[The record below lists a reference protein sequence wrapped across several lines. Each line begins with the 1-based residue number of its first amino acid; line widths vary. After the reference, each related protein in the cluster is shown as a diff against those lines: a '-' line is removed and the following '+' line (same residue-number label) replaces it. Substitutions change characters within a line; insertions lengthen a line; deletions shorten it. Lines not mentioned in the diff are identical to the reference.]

1 MLALDKLKID
11 ILAGSKFLIR
21 RHDEIFSR
29 TSLDFLKELSS
40 ALIEQKNNKYPEIK
54 ALGFWLRERNIKKFL
69 KKYVDDRK
77 RIGLGYVYH
86 ITPSNIPT
94 NFAYSFIFG
103 LVSGNSNIIKISGK
117 QSVQVDIIIN
127 TIKKLLGKN
136 KFKELK
142 KSNLFIRYQNNEE
155 VNKFLSENCEARV
168 IWGGNET
175 INFFRKYKI
184 GYRTREI
191 NFPDRFSICIINAR
205 KMTQLKDD
213 ELDILVKNFYND
225 TFLVDQNACSS
236 PRLIVWYKSKPNDG
250 RQRFWKRLS
259 KKISNYNLNNTLI
272 FEKYTILCN
281 ILSGGKVK
289 LVSKLNESKIYLT
302 KVSSLK
308 NISFLSNLKLGIF
321 TEYSTKSLEDVFKID
336 VSALQTLSYFGF
348 TKEELL
354 DVFSKNKKRSIDR
367 IVPIGSTLEMDMDWD
382 GFPVP
387 HILSRIVNVK

>member
-1 MLALDKLKID
+1 
-11 ILAGSKFLIR
+11 
-21 RHDEIFSR
+21 
-29 TSLDFLKELSS
+29 
-40 ALIEQKNNKYPEIK
+40 
-54 ALGFWLRERNIKKFL
+54 
-69 KKYVDDRK
+69 
-77 RIGLGYVYH
+77 
-86 ITPSNIPT
+86 
-94 NFAYSFIFG
+94 
-103 LVSGNSNIIKISGK
+103 
-117 QSVQVDIIIN
+117 
-127 TIKKLLGKN
+127 
-136 KFKELK
+136 
-142 KSNLFIRYQNNEE
+142 
-155 VNKFLSENCEARV
+155 
-168 IWGGNET
+168 
-175 INFFRKYKI
+175 
-184 GYRTREI
+184 
-191 NFPDRFSICIINAR
+191 
-205 KMTQLKDD
+205 MT
-213 ELDILVKNFYND
+213 
-225 TFLVDQNACSS
+225 S

-259 KKISNYNLNNTLI
+259 KKISNYNLNNTLS